1 MNISYPPGLGEM
13 LDMFR
18 ICATA
23 RLFIHEM
30 LPEVDAGIFLD
41 TDIVLM
47 DNIRNLWNF
56 FHQFNSL
63 QLMGMAATENYYGT
77 VNNLPSF
84 GPPGVGLNGGV
95 ALMNLTRMREMSGG
109 GFTGSV
115 R

>member
-1 MNISYPPGLGEM
+1 M

-30 LPEVDAGIFLD
+30 LPGVDAGIFLD